1 MGLQIVK
8 LPQLKTFLE
17 QLKGIFAGKEQVEAI
32 EQAGYQTASQVESA
46 ITEKGYQTSEQ
57 VESAITGKG
66 YQTAAQVAE
75 AISGA
80 GHLSEGDVTEL
91 SEEDIDEILNG

>member
-32 EQAGYQTASQVESA
+32 EQAGYQTA
-46 ITEKGYQTSEQ
+46 
-57 VESAITGKG
+57 
-66 YQTAAQVAE
+66 AQVAE

-91 SEEDIDEILNG
+91 SEEDIDEILNT

>member
-46 ITEKGYQTSEQ
+46 IT
-57 VESAITGKG
+57 GKG
-66 YQTAAQVAE
+66 YQTASQVQS
-75 AISGA
+75 AISAA
-80 GHLSEGDVTEL
+80 GYKIISTKNVM
-91 SEEDIDEILNG
+91 